1 MFSFFFNLV
10 EKNLSR
16 VKKFSECCG
25 NGIACLWNGK
35 LRPRRSME
43 AADLN
48 FRPYTGQT
56 DSRHILKPLL
66 HALKKSARHA
76 KFLAPCRNHFG
87 MALPIYRTQ
96 NKTFFTSWVRSQFLI
111 STPSLHLFY
120 SPKMADK
127 QLAVIFHHISRVK
140 CDLNRNRKSHHRLS
154 KETDRHLGEMRKN
167 DGRRNVTQCS
177 VNNFKDLPFFSFE
190 CSTPAGLVFL
200 LFIFLSQLFH
210 FIHQILHCVTFKISI
225 FHLNLTYIYKKQV
238 RGIYF

>member
-1 MFSFFFNLV
+1 
-10 EKNLSR
+10 
-16 VKKFSECCG
+16 
-25 NGIACLWNGK
+25 
-35 LRPRRSME
+35 
-43 AADLN
+43 
-48 FRPYTGQT
+48 
-56 DSRHILKPLL
+56 
-66 HALKKSARHA
+66 
-76 KFLAPCRNHFG
+76 

-225 FHLNLTYIYKKQV
+225 FHLNLTYIQKASKGNLLLTNILRNTKEKIHKNISMDNALECSSDSNV
-238 RGIYF
+238 L